1 MAPTVSRAAKETAR
15 TWGTGKPRIKGRSL
29 GTTDKGFT
37 LIELMIVIVIIG
49 ITLGYIGPRI
59 FSGVFASNMDRA
71 ARDITAM
78 IQLTRSSAVTQHK
91 TYFVRFD
98 LDNEKIAMYPM
109 PESSGQTPE
118 MTKERPMADG
128 VDLKSI
134 KTPYQSEK
142 ERGELDLK
150 VTSEGVV
157 EQGVIYIEG
166 SFGRIYTLVVKPFS
180 GTLKIY
186 DHYVEVT
193 YG

>member
-1 MAPTVSRAAKETAR
+1 
-15 TWGTGKPRIKGRSL
+15 
-29 GTTDKGFT
+29 
-37 LIELMIVIVIIG
+37 MIVIAIIG

-78 IQLTRSSAVTQHK
+78 IQITRSSAVTQHK

>member
-1 MAPTVSRAAKETAR
+1 MERMSV
-15 TWGTGKPRIKGRSL
+15 TGNPRMKGRSL
-29 GTTDKGFT
+29 GTTEKGFT
-37 LIELMIVIVIIG
+37 LIELMIVIAIIG

-59 FSGVFASNMDRA
+59 FSGLFASNMDRTV
-71 ARDITAM
+71 RDITAM

-91 TYFVRFD
+91 TYFIRFD
-98 LDNEKIAMYPM
+98 LDDEKISVYPM
-109 PESSGQTPE
+109 PESSGKEPE
-118 MTKERPMADG
+118 MDRERSMADG

-134 KTPYQSEK
+134 KTPYQTEK
-142 ERGELDLK
+142 DRGEMDLK

-157 EQGVIYIEG
+157 EQGVIYVEG

-180 GTLKIY
+180 GTLKVY

>member
-1 MAPTVSRAAKETAR
+1 MS
-15 TWGTGKPRIKGRSL
+15 GTGRPRGKLKNRR
-29 GTTDKGFT
+29 KGFT

-59 FSGVFASNMDRA
+59 FRGVFASNLDEA

-78 IQLTRSSAVTQHK
+78 IQAARSSAVTQHK
-91 TYFVRFD
+91 TFFVRID
-98 LDNEKIAMYPM
+98 LDERKISLYPM
-109 PESSGQTPE
+109 PESSGQVPE
-118 MTKERPMADG
+118 LISERPIPDG
-128 VDLKSI
+128 VVVKGI

-142 ERGELDLK
+142 DHGQMDLR
-150 VTSEGVV
+150 VTAEGVV

-166 SFGRIYTLVVKPFS
+166 ALGKTYTLMVKPFT
-180 GTLKIY
+180 GTLKIF